1 MPPGAT
7 RTLKLSPLSSGVRD
21 CQQICCYQGREEAGG
36 CYRAE
41 NRCLA
46 KQRPSL
52 KGRSRDSRDGMCSL
66 QNFAC
71 SVSHSSVLGQR
82 GVAVCA
88 EDGNAAPVPVTHTDT
103 TSLWSCCLYLTPS
116 CLCHKG
122 IPSQEIHLSRKI
134 HSQRVIMS
142 KFYEPRFLKIKKL
155 PSLGTKIF
163 LTGGWRECV
172 FKVANKI
179 KLNLSQSLQEK

>member
-1 MPPGAT
+1 MPPGVT

-41 NRCLA
+41 HRCLA

-52 KGRSRDSRDGMCSL
+52 KGRSKDSRDGMCSL
-66 QNFAC
+66 QNFAR

-88 EDGNAAPVPVTHTDT
+88 EDGNAAPVLVTHTDT
-103 TSLWSCCLYLTPS
+103 TSLWSCCLCLIPG

-134 HSQRVIMS
+134 HSQRIIMS

-163 LTGGWRECV
+163 LTGGWRERA
-172 FKVANKI
+172 FSKWQTR
-179 KLNLSQSLQEK
+179 LSLI